1 MAVHSAGENT
11 TVEMTSLVLT
21 PINKIVPVKNKRNL
35 RIFQNLLKLLFI
47 VHLCFK
53 KTLETH
59 YFINLW

>member
-53 KTLETH
+53 KNFRNTLLH
-59 YFINLW
+59 